1 MHAGGGNEIYVK
13 DNCHTCYD
21 VTQVFRPLDIEGN
34 LRVCRDVFRRCNA
47 PPPRSVIEI
56 QAGLLNFEGRWPG
69 HESILRNPSPKY
81 DFQIFFIL
89 EERFIEME
97 AIERSLREL
106 SLG

>member
-1 MHAGGGNEIYVK
+1 MQR
-13 DNCHTCYD
+13 C
-21 VTQVFRPLDIEGN
+21 
-34 LRVCRDVFRRCNA
+34 VFRRCNA

-56 QAGLLNFEGRWPG
+56 QAGLLNFEGRWLG
-69 HESILRNPSPKY
+69 HESILRNPSPKC

-89 EERFIEME
+89 EERLEME